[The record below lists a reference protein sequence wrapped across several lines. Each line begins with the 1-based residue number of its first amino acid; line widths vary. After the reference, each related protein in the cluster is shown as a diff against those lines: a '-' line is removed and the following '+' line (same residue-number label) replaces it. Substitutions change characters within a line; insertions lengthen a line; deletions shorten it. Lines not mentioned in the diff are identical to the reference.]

1 MKKKF
6 TILILILLFFT
17 IVFILG
23 VRDIKSG
30 RFSSYGKYIPNDI
43 KIFLKKTIF
52 IIPTLKKTLA
62 NKDEVIRALS
72 IEKIKTLESWN
83 YISKSNIKKMSM
95 KKFFTKKIIINN
107 ENFNFSKFLLPLP
120 DYYLW
125 KEKSVGYID
134 KIDNKLFFVSGDGT
148 IFYFKNDDILKA
160 LNKKNDKIELYKINS
175 DLINL
180 VNEDLFKPGKTSI
193 KDILIKN
200 NKIYVS
206 HINKKKNNCHN
217 IEIIN
222 GEINFDFIKFENFF
236 SYDECFVNG
245 ELHSTGGR
253 IVSFS
258 ENEILFSIGE
268 GLNRRLA
275 QNINSI
281 FGKIVK
287 INIETKK
294 YTMISMGHRNP
305 QGLFY
310 DKKNNIITS
319 TEHGPEGGDEINIIK
334 LSDKVYNY
342 GWPISSYGNHY
353 QGRINK
359 YKNAGKLDE
368 LLEEAPL
375 YKSHSKYSFEEP
387 IKYFTPSIGISE
399 IIKLPE
405 DLNVNLKD
413 FYLVGA
419 MGSNIDEGDKS
430 LHYFKLNQKKNGIEK
445 IDNVLIGER
454 IRDIKLSDEN
464 DLIIMVLENSPS
476 IGFISIK
483 N

>member
-6 TILILILLFFT
+6 AIFILILLFFT
-17 IVFILG
+17 IFFILG
-23 VRDIKSG
+23 ARDIKSG
-30 RFSSYGKYIPNDI
+30 RFLSYAKYVPDNI
-43 KIFLKKTIF
+43 KSFLKKNIF

-62 NKDEVIRALS
+62 NKDEVIRTLLL
-72 IEKIKTLESWN
+72 EKIKTKETWN
-83 YISKSNIKKMSM
+83 YISKSNIKKISM

-107 ENFNFSKFLLPLP
+107 ENFDFNKFLLPLP

-125 KEKSVGYID
+125 KQKSVGYID

-160 LNKKNDKIELYKINS
+160 LNKKNDKIELYRVNS
-175 DLINL
+175 NLINF
-180 VNEDLFKPGKTSI
+180 VSEDLFNPGKTSV
-193 KDILIKN
+193 KDMLIKN
-200 NKIYVS
+200 NKIYIS

-217 IEIIN
+217 IEIVS
-222 GEINFDFIKFENFF
+222 GDINFEFIEFKNFF
-236 SYDECFVNG
+236 SYDECFING

-253 IVSFS
+253 MVDFS
-258 ENEILFSIGE
+258 EDEILFSIGE

-275 QNINSI
+275 QDINSI
-281 FGKIVK
+281 FGKIFK

-294 YTMISMGHRNP
+294 YSMISMGHRNP
-305 QGLFY
+305 QGLHF
-310 DKKNNIITS
+310 DKKSNIITS
-319 TEHGPEGGDEINIIK
+319 TEHGPDGGDEINIIK
-334 LSDKVYNY
+334 LSDKVSNY

-353 QGRINK
+353 PGKINK
-359 YKNAGKLDE
+359 SKKAGKLDE
-368 LLEEAPL
+368 LLKEAPL
-375 YKSHSKYSFEEP
+375 HKSHSKYSFEEP

-405 DLNVNLKD
+405 DLNINLKD

-419 MGSNIDEGDKS
+419 MGSNIEEGDKS
-430 LHYFKLNQKKNGIEK
+430 LHYFKLNQKKNSIEK
-445 IDNVLIGER
+445 IDKVIIGER
-454 IRDIKLSDEN
+454 IRDIKFSNEN

>member
-62 NKDEVIRALS
+62 NKDEVIRTLS

-148 IFYFKNDDILKA
+148 IFYFKNDDLLKA

-200 NKIYVS
+200 NKIYIS

-253 IVSFS
+253 IVNFS

-310 DKKNNIITS
+310 DKKNNIIIS